1 VKVPPGFAFEDHGTS
16 LLVAREDVADELVP
30 LLTTPPWESQELFKS
45 ARWLQ
50 GRGPIPVLPLKDG
63 RHVIL
68 RTYRHGGLL
77 RGLTRDLF
85 VGFLPRPFR
94 ELTVS
99 YAARERGVLTPPVLG
114 AAVYPVLGPIYRG
127 VIAVEEIPEA
137 RDGLSV
143 LEQAAELSVR
153 QRRQLFRTLLK
164 AAGKTVALAHKAGLV
179 HTDLNVK
186 NLVVT
191 AEPLSVFIL
200 DLDRGRLEPGPLS
213 DRQRRSQL
221 KRLRRSLDKVTKNY
235 HLPSLT
241 NSEVRFFLK
250 SYGDNAKR
258 SLREIHELLGG
269 WC

>member
-1 VKVPPGFAFEDHGTS
+1 MKVPPGFTYEDHGTS
-16 LLVAREDVADELVP
+16 LVVAREDVAHKLIP
-30 LLTTPPWESQELFKS
+30 MLLTPPWEKRDRFVD
-45 ARWLQ
+45 ARWLE
-50 GRGPIPVLPLKDG
+50 GRGPIPVLPLEDG

-68 RTYRHGGLL
+68 RTYRHGGML

-94 ELTVS
+94 ELS
-99 YAARERGVLTPPVLG
+99 ISCAARERGVMTPPVLG

-137 RDGLSV
+137 RDGLSI
-143 LEQAAELSVR
+143 LEQAAELR
-153 QRRQLFRTLLK
+153 PGQRRKLFRTLLK
-164 AAGKTVALAHKAGLV
+164 ATGKTVAQAHKAGLV

-191 AEPLSVFIL
+191 AEPLTVFIL

-213 DRQRRSQL
+213 DRQRRAQL

-235 HLPSLT
+235 YLPPLT
-241 NSEVRFFLK
+241 ASEVRFFLK
-250 SYGDNAKR
+250 AYGNEAKR
-258 SLREIHELLGG
+258 SLRELHTLLGG